1 VGADAGPL
9 SVGASRHPATRTA
22 RMLRAVCSQESRIT
36 TPTFFWT
43 RRCVDGVPRLP
54 PLALGAQAASWIEMC
69 EAVQKFR
76 RGGVAVI

>member
-1 VGADAGPL
+1 MQGRFPWELPG
-9 SVGASRHPATRTA
+9 TRPPELHA
-22 RMLRAVCSQESRIT
+22 CCGQSAVCSQESRIT

>member
-1 VGADAGPL
+1 
-9 SVGASRHPATRTA
+9 
-22 RMLRAVCSQESRIT
+22 MLRAGRSQGTNRLAAAGVTYHSDFFLDSEVCV
-36 TPTFFWT
+36 
-43 RRCVDGVPRLP
+43 VDGVPRLP